1 MESCI
6 NYDIVI
12 WWANVS
18 NDLPKIRNVKE
29 INYKTMFVSSKR
41 NIDNK
46 YSFED
51 LLQRSLSLK
60 SNLAIE
66 FTKAGQLYNMR
77 LFDPLG
83 NVWYEGTNIKECSK
97 EMLSRLHFIKSITRQ
112 STIQLKKMLELWHIF
127 LICLKKKC
135 IAHQIIL
142 LFQLKKN
149 SLIL

>member
-1 MESCI
+1 
-6 NYDIVI
+6 
-12 WWANVS
+12 
-18 NDLPKIRNVKE
+18 
-29 INYKTMFVSSKR
+29 
-41 NIDNK
+41 
-46 YSFED
+46 
-51 LLQRSLSLK
+51 
-60 SNLAIE
+60 
-66 FTKAGQLYNMR
+66 MR

-112 STIQLKKMLELWHIF
+112 STISTEENAGTLAHF